1 MDVSIGV
8 SLVDREKEVLL
19 KDRLQNIHPSIPGAK
34 MPKEDRKELNLIK
47 FKATAKEDSVTA
59 ESVIEEDP

>member
-8 SLVDREKEVLL
+8 SLVDREKEEIL

-34 MPKEDRKELNLIK
+34 MPKEDKKELNI
-47 FKATAKEDSVTA
+47 
-59 ESVIEEDP
+59 

>member
-8 SLVDREKEVLL
+8 SLVDREKEEIL

-34 MPKEDRKELNLIK
+34 
-47 FKATAKEDSVTA
+47 
-59 ESVIEEDP
+59 